1 MTTRRGGAEGL
12 RSLEAVHK
20 SATAGEYNGGAMTS
34 VSVPRFEPRTR
45 IAGKYLLRRRIA
57 FGGMG
62 EVWVATNEATRADV
76 AIKALRRGDGARVG
90 GREFEERFRHE
101 ARLSAMLSHRSIV
114 RVYDLIEEPDGTLVL
129 VMELLRGESLR
140 RYLKKRGPL
149 EAKEAVAII
158 SPVLSAL
165 GHAHERGIVHRD
177 INPSNILL
185 AVDPD
190 GHVTPKLLDFGIAK
204 LEKGEAPVQTEDGRV
219 LGTPRYLAPE
229 RIRDANEVDGR
240 SDVFSAAVVLYETLT
255 GVSPFAGKNPTE
267 ELVAVIERNVEP
279 SERIDPRLWVE
290 IQRALSKDRDE
301 RHPTAHELAAALRVS
316 IGETEESLQE
326 WLKQTAQLPGWDPE
340 PQVLAS
346 VPPQAGAEEQSAV
359 VPAPKRR
366 LSSAIW
372 FGAAALVIVGVI
384 VALFVGARARKRMAT
399 HAAESAAAAAPV
411 PTPVASP
418 PTPDPSATTT
428 TTTTTTVTAK
438 PTPTRNATPPARP
451 AVRPRPVATS
461 PGF

>member
-1 MTTRRGGAEGL
+1 MT
-12 RSLEAVHK
+12 
-20 SATAGEYNGGAMTS
+20 SAT
-34 VSVPRFEPRTR
+34 VPRFEPRTR

-57 FGGMG
+57 IGGMG

-76 AIKALRRGDGARVG
+76 AIKALRRGDTRIQGL
-90 GREFEERFRHE
+90 EFEERFRHE

-114 RVYDLIEEPDGTLVL
+114 KVYDLIEEADGTLVL

-149 EAKEAVAII
+149 ETKEAVAII

-229 RIRDANEVDGR
+229 RIRDASKVDGR
-240 SDVFSAAVVLYETLT
+240 ADVFSTAVVLYETLT
-255 GVSPFAGKNPTE
+255 GVSPFSGKSPSE
-267 ELVAVIERNVEP
+267 ELVAVIEREIEP
-279 SERIDPRLWVE
+279 HERIDTRVWPE
-290 IQRALSKDRDE
+290 IRRALSKEPKE

-326 WLKQTAQLPGWDPE
+326 WLKQTAQIAGWDPG
-340 PQVLAS
+340 PQVLPS
-346 VPPQAGAEEQSAV
+346 LPPQAGVEEQSAV
-359 VPAPKRR
+359 VPAPAKRK
-366 LSSAIW
+366 LSSAMW
-372 FGAAALVIVGVI
+372 LGVAALVFVGVV
-384 VALFVGARARKRMAT
+384 VALFVGARARARRSA
-399 HAAESAAAAAPV
+399 HAETAAAAAPV
-411 PTPVASP
+411 PTPSASS
-418 PTPDPSATTT
+418 PTPVATATM
-428 TTTTTTVTAK
+428 TVSAK
-438 PTPTRNATPPARP
+438 PIPTQNATPP
-451 AVRPRPVATS
+451 VRPTAHTRPVATT